1 MKQNRNGPSP
11 IQVLVVDDSAVVRQV
26 MHAILSQ
33 EPDMAVTVAADPLI
47 AMQKMKQV
55 RPHVI
60 VLDLEM
66 PRMDGLTF
74 LRKIMAEDPIPTL
87 VCSGVAA
94 RGTKNALV
102 ALDEGALGILTKPK
116 VGVGN
121 FLHES
126 ALALID
132 MVRAAAQAKIK
143 QRMPL
148 RTPTAPP
155 VPIGRV
161 PSVSTL
167 HSMAARQAAE
177 IVAIGASIGGTEALA
192 EVLTALPADAPGIVV
207 VQHMPEIFTTAFAS
221 RLNTLCRIEVKE
233 GADGDQITRGCAIIA
248 PGNRHLSVVKRRGA
262 YCVELSDGPLVS
274 RHRPSVDVL
283 FHSVASAAGA
293 NALGIILTGMGNDG
307 AAGLLAMNRAG
318 SDTIAQD
325 EKSCVVF
332 GMPREAISA
341 GAVDTIVPLACMA
354 NMILAW
360 ESAGRRKTMKEN
372 HTINNAELKCIPL
385 AETLTQE

>member
-1 MKQNRNGPSP
+1 MPSAMQNHSRPSP

-33 EPDMAVTVAADPLI
+33 EPDLAVAVASDPLI

-55 RPHVI
+55 RPHVV

-94 RGTKNALV
+94 RGTENALV

-116 VGVGN
+116 LGVGN

-132 MVRAAAQAKIK
+132 MVREAAQAKVK
-143 QRMPL
+143 QR
-148 RTPTAPP
+148 TPFRHFPSSRPAA
-155 VPIGRV
+155 VPAFHAI
-161 PSVSTL
+161 
-167 HSMAARQAAE
+167 AARQAGT
-177 IVAIGASIGGTEALA
+177 IVAMGASIGGTEALA
-192 EVLTALPADAPGIVV
+192 EVLTALSADTPGIVI
-207 VQHMPEIFTTAFAS
+207 VQHMPEFFTTAFAN
-221 RLNTLCRIEVKE
+221 RLNALCRIEVKE
-233 GADGDQITRGCAIIA
+233 GGDGDQITRGRAIIA

-262 YCVELSDGPLVS
+262 FFVELSDGPLVS

-293 NALGIILTGMGNDG
+293 SALGIILTGMGDDG
-307 AAGLLAMNRAG
+307 ASGMLAMKRAG
-318 SDTIAQD
+318 GSTIAQD

-332 GMPREAISA
+332 GMPKEAISA
-341 GAVDTIVPLACMA
+341 GAVDTVAPLACIPNLIMDWA
-354 NMILAW
+354 SL
-360 ESAGRRKTMKEN
+360 SSSEN
-372 HTINNAELKCIPL
+372 N
-385 AETLTQE
+385 Q

>member
-1 MKQNRNGPSP
+1 MSPTIMPNHSSSP

-33 EPDMAVTVAADPLI
+33 EPDMAVAVAADPLI

-55 RPHVI
+55 RPHVV

-94 RGTKNALV
+94 RGTENALV

-116 VGVGN
+116 LGVGN

-126 ALALID
+126 ALVLID
-132 MVRAAAQAKIK
+132 MVRAAAQARLR
-143 QRMPL
+143 QRMPFRNL
-148 RTPTAPP
+148 PARRPAPP
-155 VPIGRV
+155 
-161 PSVSTL
+161 SAL
-167 HSMAARQAAE
+167 HSMAAHAAE

-192 EVLTALPADAPGIVV
+192 DVLTALPAHAPGIVV
-207 VQHMPEIFTTAFAS
+207 VQHMPEIFTTAFAN
-221 RLNTLCRIEVKE
+221 RLNALCQIEVKE
-233 GADGDQITRGCAIIA
+233 GAEGDQITRGRAIIA

-262 YCVELSDGPLVS
+262 YYIELSDGPLVS

-307 AAGLLAMNRAG
+307 ASGMLALKRAG
-318 SDTIAQD
+318 GITIAQD

-341 GAVDTIVPLACMA
+341 GGVDTVAPLASIS
-354 NMILAW
+354 NLILAW
-360 ESAGRRKTMKEN
+360 ASPGRVRA
-372 HTINNAELKCIPL
+372 I
-385 AETLTQE
+385 

>member
-1 MKQNRNGPSP
+1 MQNHNGPSP
-11 IQVLVVDDSAVVRQV
+11 IQVMVVDDSAVVRQV

-47 AMQKMKQV
+47 AMQKMKQA
-55 RPHVI
+55 RPHVV

-94 RGTKNALV
+94 KGTQNALL

-132 MVRAAAQAKIK
+132 MVRAAAQAKLK

-148 RTPTAPP
+148 RNFSTGRPAP
-155 VPIGRV
+155 VPALRSI
-161 PSVSTL
+161 
-167 HSMAARQAAE
+167 AQRQAGA

-192 EVLTALPADAPGIVV
+192 EVLTALPADAPGVVV
-207 VQHMPEIFTTAFAS
+207 VQHMPEFFTTAFAN

-233 GADGDQITRGCAIIA
+233 GADGDQITRGRAIIA
-248 PGNRHLSVVKRRGA
+248 PGNRHVSVVRRQGA
-262 YCVELSDGPLVS
+262 FSIELSDGPLVS

-283 FHSVASAAGA
+283 FSSVATAAGA

-307 AAGLLAMNRAG
+307 ASGMLAMKHAG
-318 SDTIAQD
+318 STTIAQD

-332 GMPREAISA
+332 GMPKEAISA
-341 GAVDTIVPLACMA
+341 GAVDTVVPLACIPKLIIDWA
-354 NMILAW
+354 N
-360 ESAGRRKTMKEN
+360 SGRMKTVIEKE
-372 HTINNAELKCIPL
+372 HFRL
-385 AETLTQE
+385 AEKD

>member
-1 MKQNRNGPSP
+1 MTQNHNGPSP

-26 MHAILSQ
+26 MQAILSQ
-33 EPDMAVTVAADPLI
+33 EPDMAVAVASDPLI
-47 AMQKMKQV
+47 AMQKMKLM

-87 VCSGVAA
+87 VCSGIAA
-94 RGTKNALV
+94 RGTESALV

-116 VGVGN
+116 LGVGN

-132 MVRAAAQAKIK
+132 MVREAAQAKVK
-143 QRMPL
+143 QRTSL
-148 RTPTAPP
+148 RNFSGSRPFPSRPAA
-155 VPIGRV
+155 VPA
-161 PSVSTL
+161 L
-167 HSMAARQAAE
+167 HSIAARQAGT
-177 IVAIGASIGGTEALA
+177 IVAMGASIGGTEALA
-192 EVLTALPADAPGIVV
+192 EVLTALSADTPGIVI
-207 VQHMPEIFTTAFAS
+207 VQHMPEFFTTAFAN

-233 GADGDQITRGCAIIA
+233 GEDGDQITRGRAIIA
-248 PGNRHLSVVKRRGA
+248 PGNRHLSVVRRGGA
-262 YCVELSDGPLVS
+262 FFVELSDGPLVS

-293 NALGIILTGMGNDG
+293 SALGIILTGMGNDG
-307 AAGLLAMNRAG
+307 ASGMLAMNRAG

-332 GMPREAISA
+332 GMPKEAISA
-341 GAVDTIVPLACMA
+341 GGVDIVAPL
-354 NMILAW
+354 
-360 ESAGRRKTMKEN
+360 S
-372 HTINNAELKCIPL
+372 CIPDL
-385 AETLTQE
+385 IMDWANSYRLNAANGKSHY

>member
-1 MKQNRNGPSP
+1 MPLMKQNHSSPSP

-47 AMQKMKQV
+47 AMQKMKQM
-55 RPHVI
+55 RPHVV

-94 RGTKNALV
+94 QGTKNALL
-102 ALDEGALGILTKPK
+102 ALEEGALGILTKPK
-116 VGVGN
+116 LGVGN

-132 MVRAAAQAKIK
+132 TVREAAQAKVK
-143 QRMPL
+143 QRMPFRNFPSSRPATVSAVSSPTGPQA
-148 RTPTAPP
+148 RT
-155 VPIGRV
+155 
-161 PSVSTL
+161 
-167 HSMAARQAAE
+167 

-192 EVLTALPADAPGIVV
+192 EVLTALSADSPGVVV
-207 VQHMPEIFTTAFAS
+207 VQHMPEFFTSAFAN
-221 RLNTLCRIEVKE
+221 RLNAMCRIEVKE
-233 GADGDQITRGCAIIA
+233 GRDGDQITRGRAIIA
-248 PGNRHLSVVKRRGA
+248 PGNRHLSVVRRRGA
-262 YCVELSDGPLVS
+262 FYVELSDGPLVS

-283 FHSVASAAGA
+283 FNSVASAAGA

-307 AAGLLAMNRAG
+307 ASGMLDMKRAG
-318 SDTIAQD
+318 CTTIAQD

-332 GMPREAISA
+332 GMPKEAISA
-341 GAVDTIVPLACMA
+341 GAVDTVAPLACIPNLIMA
-354 NMILAW
+354 WAS
-360 ESAGRRKTMKEN
+360 SAR
-372 HTINNAELKCIPL
+372 LK
-385 AETLTQE
+385 Q

>member
-1 MKQNRNGPSP
+1 MPSIMQNHRGRSP

-47 AMQKMKQV
+47 AMQKMKQT
-55 RPHVI
+55 RPHVV

-94 RGTKNALV
+94 RGTENALV

-132 MVRAAAQAKIK
+132 MVRAAAQARLK
-143 QRMPL
+143 QRMPF
-148 RTPTAPP
+148 RSFSPSRSAP
-155 VPIGRV
+155 VRA
-161 PSVSTL
+161 L
-167 HSMAARQAAE
+167 HSIATRQPGP

-192 EVLTALPADAPGIVV
+192 EVLTALPVDAPGVVV
-207 VQHMPEIFTTAFAS
+207 VQHMPEFFTTAFAN
-221 RLNTLCRIEVKE
+221 RLNALCRIEVKE
-233 GADGDQITRGCAIIA
+233 GEDGDRITRGRAIIA
-248 PGNRHLSVVKRRGA
+248 PGNRHLSVVREPGA
-262 YCVELSDGPLVS
+262 FSVELSDGPLVS

-283 FHSVASAAGA
+283 FRSVASVAGA

-307 AAGLLAMNRAG
+307 ASGLLDMKRAG
-318 SDTIAQD
+318 STTIAQD
-325 EKSCVVF
+325 ENSCVVF
-332 GMPREAISA
+332 GMPKEAISA
-341 GAVDTIVPLACMA
+341 GAVDTIAPLACIPSLIMA
-354 NMILAW
+354 W
-360 ESAGRRKTMKEN
+360 AGSD
-372 HTINNAELKCIPL
+372 LKHLQIIG
-385 AETLTQE
+385 EH

>member
-1 MKQNRNGPSP
+1 
-11 IQVLVVDDSAVVRQV
+11 

-33 EPDMAVTVAADPLI
+33 EPDMVVAVAADPLI

-66 PRMDGLTF
+66 PRMNGLTF

-94 RGTKNALV
+94 RGTENALV
-102 ALDEGALGILTKPK
+102 ALEEGALGILTKPK
-116 VGVGN
+116 LGVGN

-132 MVRAAAQAKIK
+132 MVREAAQAKVK
-143 QRMPL
+143 QRTPL
-148 RTPTAPP
+148 RNLPSSRP
-155 VPIGRV
+155 V
-161 PSVSTL
+161 SVSAL
-167 HSMAARQAAE
+167 HSPTGSQAGT

-192 EVLTALPADAPGIVV
+192 KVFTELPADSPGIVV
-207 VQHMPEIFTTAFAS
+207 VQHMPEFFTSAFAN
-221 RLNTLCRIEVKE
+221 RLNALCRIEVKE
-233 GADGDQITRGCAIIA
+233 GGDGDQITRGRAIIA
-248 PGNRHLSVVKRRGA
+248 PGNRHLSVVRRRGA
-262 YCVELSDGPLVS
+262 FYVELSDGPLVS

-283 FHSVASAAGA
+283 FQSVASAAGA

-307 AAGLLAMNRAG
+307 ASGMLDMKRAG
-318 SDTIAQD
+318 SSTIAQD

-332 GMPREAISA
+332 GMPKEAISA
-341 GAVDTIVPLACMA
+341 GAVDTVAPLACIPNLIMA
-354 NMILAW
+354 WAS
-360 ESAGRRKTMKEN
+360 SAR
-372 HTINNAELKCIPL
+372 LKAIS
-385 AETLTQE
+385 EKSHY

>member
-1 MKQNRNGPSP
+1 MMQNHNGHSP

-55 RPHVI
+55 RPHVV

-94 RGTKNALV
+94 RGTENALV

-132 MVRAAAQAKIK
+132 MVRAAAQANLKP
-143 QRMPL
+143 RMPF
-148 RTPTAPP
+148 RNVPFTRRATAPA
-155 VPIGRV
+155 
-161 PSVSTL
+161 L
-167 HSMAARQAAE
+167 HSMVARQAGA

-192 EVLTALPADAPGIVV
+192 DVLTALPADAPGVV
-207 VQHMPEIFTTAFAS
+207 IVQHMPEFFTTAFAN
-221 RLNTLCRIEVKE
+221 RLNALCRIDVKE
-233 GADGDQITRGCAIIA
+233 GADGDQITRGRAIIA
-248 PGNRHLSVVKRRGA
+248 PGNRHLSVVRRQGA
-262 YCVELSDGPLVS
+262 FYVELSEGPLVS

-293 NALGIILTGMGNDG
+293 SALGIILTGMGNDG
-307 AAGLLAMNRAG
+307 ASGMLEMKRAG
-318 SDTIAQD
+318 STTIAQD

-332 GMPREAISA
+332 GMPKEAISA
-341 GAVDTIVPLACMA
+341 GAVDTVAPLASIPNLIIDWA
-354 NMILAW
+354 N
-360 ESAGRRKTMKEN
+360 SGRMKTAM
-372 HTINNAELKCIPL
+372 
-385 AETLTQE
+385 ETSRFT

>member
-1 MKQNRNGPSP
+1 MQNHSRPFP

-33 EPDMAVTVAADPLI
+33 EIDMEVTVAADPLI
-47 AMQKMKQV
+47 AMQKMKQT
-55 RPHVI
+55 RPHVV

-94 RGTKNALV
+94 PRTENALV
-102 ALDEGALGILTKPK
+102 ALEQGALGIISKPK
-116 VGVGN
+116 LGVGN

-126 ALALID
+126 ALVLID
-132 MVRAAAQAKIK
+132 TVRAAAQASVK
-143 QRMPL
+143 QRAPL
-148 RTPTAPP
+148 RNVPKPRPASVPAIHPP
-155 VPIGRV
+155 VRPHGG
-161 PSVSTL
+161 
-167 HSMAARQAAE
+167 

-192 EVLTALPADAPGIVV
+192 ELLTALPSDAPGIVI
-207 VQHMPEIFTTAFAS
+207 VQHMPEFFTSAFAN

-233 GADGDQITRGCAIIA
+233 GADGDQVVRGRAIIA
-248 PGNRHLSVVKRRGA
+248 PGNRHLSVVSRRGA
-262 YCVELSDGPLVS
+262 FYIELSDGPLVS

-283 FHSVASAAGA
+283 FRSVASAAGA

-307 AAGLLAMNRAG
+307 ASGMLDMKRAG
-318 SDTIAQD
+318 STTIAQD

-332 GMPREAISA
+332 GMPKEAISA
-341 GAVDTIVPLACMA
+341 GAVDSIAPLACIPDLLMA
-354 NMILAW
+354 WA
-360 ESAGRRKTMKEN
+360 SPGRVKTMNGKS
-372 HTINNAELKCIPL
+372 HY
-385 AETLTQE
+385 

>member
-1 MKQNRNGPSP
+1 
-11 IQVLVVDDSAVVRQV
+11 

-33 EPDMAVTVAADPLI
+33 EPDMTVAVASDPLI

-66 PRMDGLTF
+66 PRMNGLTF

-94 RGTKNALV
+94 RGTENALL
-102 ALDEGALGILTKPK
+102 ALEEGALGILTKPK
-116 VGVGN
+116 LGVGN

-132 MVRAAAQAKIK
+132 MVREAAQAKVK

-148 RTPTAPP
+148 RNLPSNRP
-155 VPIGRV
+155 V
-161 PSVSTL
+161 SVSAL
-167 HSMAARQAAE
+167 HSIAARQAGI

-192 EVLTALPADAPGIVV
+192 EVFKELPADSPGIVV
-207 VQHMPEIFTTAFAS
+207 VQHMPEFFTSAFAN
-221 RLNTLCRIEVKE
+221 RLNALCRIEVKE
-233 GADGDQITRGCAIIA
+233 GVDGDQITRGRAIIA
-248 PGNRHLSVVKRRGA
+248 PGNRHLSVVRRHGA
-262 YCVELSDGPLVS
+262 FYIELSDGPLVS

-283 FHSVASAAGA
+283 FNSVASAAGA

-307 AAGLLAMNRAG
+307 ASGMLDMKRAG
-318 SDTIAQD
+318 SSTIAQD

-332 GMPREAISA
+332 GMPKEAISA
-341 GAVDTIVPLACMA
+341 GAVDTVASLACIP
-354 NMILAW
+354 NLILAW
-360 ESAGRRKTMKEN
+360 AGAGR
-372 HTINNAELKCIPL
+372 LK
-385 AETLTQE
+385 Q

>member
-1 MKQNRNGPSP
+1 
-11 IQVLVVDDSAVVRQV
+11 

-33 EPDMAVTVAADPLI
+33 EPDMAVAVAADPLI

-94 RGTKNALV
+94 KGTENALV

-116 VGVGN
+116 LGVGN

-132 MVRAAAQAKIK
+132 MVREAAQAKVK
-143 QRMPL
+143 QRTPL
-148 RTPTAPP
+148 RHFPGSRP
-155 VPIGRV
+155 VPSRPAFV
-161 PSVSTL
+161 PALPSI
-167 HSMAARQAAE
+167 AARQAGA
-177 IVAIGASIGGTEALA
+177 IVAMGASIGGTEALA
-192 EVLTALPADAPGIVV
+192 DVLTALSADTPGIVI
-207 VQHMPEIFTTAFAS
+207 VQHMPEFFTTAFAN
-221 RLNTLCRIEVKE
+221 RLNGLCRIEVKE
-233 GADGDQITRGCAIIA
+233 GVDGDQITRGRAIIA

-262 YCVELSDGPLVS
+262 FFVELSDGPLVS

-293 NALGIILTGMGNDG
+293 SALGIILTGMGNDG
-307 AAGLLAMNRAG
+307 ASGMLAMNRAG

-332 GMPREAISA
+332 GMPKEAISA
-341 GAVDTIVPLACMA
+341 GGVDTVAPLACIPNLIMDWA
-354 NMILAW
+354 SSRNMKQPM
-360 ESAGRRKTMKEN
+360 ES
-372 HTINNAELKCIPL
+372 HTVK
-385 AETLTQE
+385 

>member
-1 MKQNRNGPSP
+1 MSLPMQNHSNPSP

-33 EPDMAVTVAADPLI
+33 EPDMTVVVASDPLI

-66 PRMDGLTF
+66 PRMNGLTF

-94 RGTKNALV
+94 RGTENALL
-102 ALDEGALGILTKPK
+102 ALEEGALGILSKPK
-116 VGVGN
+116 LGVGN

-132 MVRAAAQAKIK
+132 MVREAAQAKVK
-143 QRMPL
+143 QRTPL
-148 RTPTAPP
+148 RNLPKARPTTVSAVHPP
-155 VPIGRV
+155 TGP
-161 PSVSTL
+161 
-167 HSMAARQAAE
+167 QAGT

-192 EVLTALPADAPGIVV
+192 KVFTELPADSPGIVV
-207 VQHMPEIFTTAFAS
+207 VQHMPEFFTSAFAN
-221 RLNTLCRIEVKE
+221 RLNALCRIEVKE
-233 GADGDQITRGCAIIA
+233 GGDGDQITRGRAIIA
-248 PGNRHLSVVKRRGA
+248 PGNRHLSVVRRRGA
-262 YCVELSDGPLVS
+262 FYIELSDGPLVS

-283 FHSVASAAGA
+283 FQSVASAAGA

-307 AAGLLAMNRAG
+307 ASGMLDMKRAG
-318 SDTIAQD
+318 SSTVAQD

-332 GMPREAISA
+332 GMPKEAISA
-341 GAVDTIVPLACMA
+341 GAVDTVAPLTCIPNLIMA
-354 NMILAW
+354 WA
-360 ESAGRRKTMKEN
+360 SAGR
-372 HTINNAELKCIPL
+372 LK
-385 AETLTQE
+385 Q

>member
-1 MKQNRNGPSP
+1 MQNHNRPFP

-26 MHAILSQ
+26 MQAILSQ

-47 AMQKMKQV
+47 AMQKMKQM

-87 VCSGVAA
+87 VCSGVAGP
-94 RGTKNALV
+94 RTENALL
-102 ALDEGALGILTKPK
+102 ALEEGALGILTKPK
-116 VGVGN
+116 LGVGN

-126 ALALID
+126 ALVLID
-132 MVRAAAQAKIK
+132 MVRAAAQAKVK

-148 RTPTAPP
+148 RNF
-155 VPIGRV
+155 
-161 PSVSTL
+161 PSRRPATVSAF
-167 HSMAARQAAE
+167 HRPAGSQAGI

-192 EVLTALPADAPGIVV
+192 MLLRALPADAPGIVI
-207 VQHMPEIFTTAFAS
+207 VQHMPEFFTTAFAN

-233 GADGDQITRGCAIIA
+233 GEDGDQIIRGRAIIA
-248 PGNRHLSVVKRRGA
+248 PGNRHLSVVKQRGA
-262 YCVELSDGPLVS
+262 FYVELSDGPLVS

-293 NALGIILTGMGNDG
+293 SALGIILTGMGNDG
-307 AAGLLAMNRAG
+307 ASGMRDMKRAG
-318 SDTIAQD
+318 STTIAQD

-332 GMPREAISA
+332 GMPKEAIAA
-341 GAVDTIVPLACMA
+341 GAVDTVTPLAC
-354 NMILAW
+354 
-360 ESAGRRKTMKEN
+360 
-372 HTINNAELKCIPL
+372 IPNL
-385 AETLTQE
+385 IMDWTNSGCLTTVNGKSHY